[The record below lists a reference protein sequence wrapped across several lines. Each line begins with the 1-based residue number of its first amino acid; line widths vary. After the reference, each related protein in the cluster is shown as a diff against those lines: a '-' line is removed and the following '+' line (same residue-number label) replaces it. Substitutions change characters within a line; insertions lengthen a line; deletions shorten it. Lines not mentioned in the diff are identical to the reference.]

1 MTDVIVTMQDVRMAK
16 MCSKGTRAF
25 FMRHNLDWQTF
36 LEKGLPVEVIEATG
50 DGMALK
56 VVEVARGRGQ

>member
-1 MTDVIVTMQDVRMAK
+1 